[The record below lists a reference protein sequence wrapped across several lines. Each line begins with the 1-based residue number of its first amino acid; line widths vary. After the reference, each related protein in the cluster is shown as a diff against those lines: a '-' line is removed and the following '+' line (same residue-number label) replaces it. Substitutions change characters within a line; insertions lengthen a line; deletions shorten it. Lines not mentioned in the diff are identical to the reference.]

1 MSVEMLTFTS
11 GVVFWER
18 YNARQ
23 VPLDLDFQ
31 ANTLLCAP
39 SIPSLRTSLYCLTG
53 VSRRFEGKSQCRL
66 IAQSNKKGTH
76 EAPLEV
82 VHVSP

>member
-1 MSVEMLTFTS
+1 MSVEMLAFTS

-18 YNARQ
+18 YNSRQ

-31 ANTLLCAP
+31 ANTVLCAP

-53 VSRRFEGKSQCRL
+53 VSRRFEGKSQCHL
-66 IAQSNKKGTH
+66 IAQLNKKGTH

-82 VHVSP
+82 IQVSP

>member
-11 GVVFWER
+11 GAVFWEQ

-39 SIPSLRTSLYCLTG
+39 SRPSLRTSLYCFTV
-53 VSRRFEGKSQCRL
+53 VSRRTETSCLTIIWATIQDIRL
-66 IAQSNKKGTH
+66 YTIS
-76 EAPLEV
+76 L
-82 VHVSP
+82 